1 MDECTADWW
10 ADLNREVIECVT
22 TAGPTTPAEVGRR
35 LGMSEAGA
43 TSLLAMLAREGKVR
57 IALVEVASEATVLTP
72 AA

>member
-10 ADLNREVIECVT
+10 ADLNREVIECVA
-22 TAGPTTPAEVGRR
+22 AGPTTPAEVGRR

-43 TSLLAMLAREGKVR
+43 TSLLTMLAREGKVR
-57 IALVEVASEATVLTP
+57 IALVEVASEATILTP